1 MDLCLFEF
9 SYLSNVVSI
18 TSIVLLSFL
27 LASQV
32 NCLLSML
39 YLLFFLLQT
48 QIASE
53 VTHQSRFSSH
63 IGILYL
69 QGDYQVVRAILG
81 SRSHM
86 RVAVENV
93 GQQPLE
99 HSLGLNY
106 LLLAIERK
114 YEQIIKEM

>member
-1 MDLCLFEF
+1 LDLCLFEF
-9 SYLSNVVSI
+9 GYFSNIVSI

-27 LASQV
+27 LASQI
-32 NCLLSML
+32 NCLLSMF

-53 VTHQSRFSSH
+53 VTHQSRFSSYVR
-63 IGILYL
+63 ILYL

-86 RVAVENV
+86 RVAVEDV
-93 GQQPLE
+93 GQ
-99 HSLGLNY
+99 
-106 LLLAIERK
+106 
-114 YEQIIKEM
+114 